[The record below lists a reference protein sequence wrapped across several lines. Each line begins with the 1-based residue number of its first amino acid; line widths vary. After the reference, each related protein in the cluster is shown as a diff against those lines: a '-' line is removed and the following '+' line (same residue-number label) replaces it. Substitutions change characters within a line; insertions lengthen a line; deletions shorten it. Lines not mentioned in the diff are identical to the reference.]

1 MFVKEITNDEK
12 GIVTLLDGVKN
23 PFEDGEAVLIRN
35 IEGMKLKDDNAKS
48 INDTIHK
55 VKVINSKSFEI
66 GNTLN
71 YTPYVRNGTI
81 KNIKTPVE
89 LSYKPFSEIVLDA
102 KNVHVDENLAF
113 YDFAK
118 L

>member
-1 MFVKEITNDEK
+1 MDKNGEEPVEVFVKEITNHEK

-35 IEGMKLKDDNAKS
+35 VEGMKLKDEDTKS

-71 YTPYVRNGTI
+71 YGPYVRNGTI

-89 LSYKPFSEIVLDA
+89 LSYKPFA
-102 KNVHVDENLAF
+102 
-113 YDFAK
+113 
-118 L
+118 